1 MEATANW
8 DDVLQKSSKPPKPPK
23 SPKSPKSDG
32 WFSRKS
38 PKSDGR
44 FSQKSPKSDGWVSR
58 KLQGRKRFPV
68 LNPAA
73 VKLWKPFQ
81 AFSLQNPYGQC
92 AKCKEYT
99 HNTED
104 HDAVIALAKKRNKT
118 AKSPKAIIIS
128 PFICLD
134 EGMRHGH
141 VFNEEIFRKA
151 WNIVRGCINVVPD
164 ENPDLYGVF
173 TRGEEIRESDGT
185 QRVYR
190 DDWQKCCPEE
200 VKAIA
205 RAMTQEFMQKGVT
218 MRFALVKIELLYDC
232 ICYAVIR
239 IYLDMLEWE
248 DVHNS
253 PRLAVWMDYRKLHGV
268 KTNGERLVR
277 FIAADDL
284 ICKKMRLGQYLSDLV
299 NAVRHELVEVKRRVL
314 VDE

>member
-1 MEATANW
+1 MEATANESNW
-8 DDVLQKSSKPPKPPK
+8 DDVLQKSPK

-44 FSQKSPKSDGWVSR
+44 FSRKSPKSDGWVSR

-92 AKCKEYT
+92 DKCKEYT

-104 HDAVIALAKKRNKT
+104 HDAVIALAKKRTKT

-151 WNIVRGCINVVPD
+151 WNIVRAASTWFLMKTLACTASRGPEKRYAKATEPSGCI
-164 ENPDLYGVF
+164 GTTG
-173 TRGEEIRESDGT
+173 TRNG
-185 QRVYR
+185 
-190 DDWQKCCPEE
+190 
-200 VKAIA
+200 KA
-205 RAMTQEFMQKGVT
+205 GW
-218 MRFALVKIELLYDC
+218 D
-232 ICYAVIR
+232 
-239 IYLDMLEWE
+239 
-248 DVHNS
+248 
-253 PRLAVWMDYRKLHGV
+253 
-268 KTNGERLVR
+268 
-277 FIAADDL
+277 AAP
-284 ICKKMRLGQYLSDLV
+284 
-299 NAVRHELVEVKRRVL
+299 
-314 VDE
+314 

>member
-1 MEATANW
+1 MEATANESNW
-8 DDVLQKSSKPPKPPK
+8 ADVLQK

-44 FSQKSPKSDGWVSR
+44 FSRKSPKSDGWVSR

-92 AKCKEYT
+92 DKCKEYT

-104 HDAVIALAKKRNKT
+104 HDAVIALAKKRTKT

-164 ENPDLYGVF
+164 ENPGLYDVF
-173 TRGEEIRESDGT
+173 TRAGEEIRESDGT

-190 DDWQKCCPEE
+190 DDWHTQWKGRKCCPEE

-218 MRFALVKIELLYDC
+218 MRFALVKIEFLYYC

-248 DVHNS
+248 DVHKS
-253 PRLAVWMDYRKLHGV
+253 QRLAVWMDTRKLHGV
-268 KTNGERLVR
+268 KTNGELLVR

-299 NAVRHELVEVKRRVL
+299 NAVRHEL
-314 VDE
+314 